1 MRTGYFTLAA
11 VTALAATQT
20 TALSLKLDS
29 EASTITDLQLLGEA
43 GALLTCGNPKNIS
56 MKNMLALS
64 KTILNG
70 ELDSPRVVYNMKN
83 LKRGEAEWYGWE
95 P

>member
-20 TALSLKLDS
+20 TAISLKLDS

-43 GALLTCGNPKNIS
+43 GALLTCGNPRNIS
-56 MKNMLALS
+56 MKVMRALS
-64 KTILNG
+64 KKDGFRNDWLRD
-70 ELDSPRVVYNMKN
+70 DSVAMHVGW
-83 LKRGEAEWYGWE
+83 GEAEWYGWE